1 MKKTSISLLTVLFI
15 CILVCILPV
24 AGDDTTPPTTVSTYP
39 ADGDVHIPIDISAIT
54 ITFNEP
60 IQWDP
65 NTMSV
70 HLYDWGWND
79 VPIGDISEDVNT
91 LIIHAPASPTPWLEN
106 WVWSPYFTGIY
117 DVQVYGVKD
126 LAGNVMEP
134 SSSSIHFYTVPYDTT
149 PPSVIS
155 TSPTAGASNIAQ
167 DVIIT
172 AVMSKE
178 INKCTGSVE
187 MVDSNNYPVALLGS
201 RCYDTTDYT
210 TLVITPAAS
219 LNAGESYTVTI
230 KEIEDTY
237 KYIME
242 TPYSWSFTVVGP
254 PNVISTY
261 PANGASNVPANVII
275 TATMDKTINLCI
287 GTVEMVDSNNN
298 PVALLYP
305 DHYFHSADYIHL
317 EIKPVAPLVLGE
329 TYTVTI
335 QGLDHQGIVME
346 TPYSWSFTVKTSAET
361 AQDLSTQVDGL
372 GLPKG
377 IEKGLLAKLDT
388 AGKKIT
394 QEQYTPARNTL
405 NAFINEINAQRRKAL
420 TMAQADELIATAQRI
435 INSIP
440 GK

>member
-15 CILVCILPV
+15 CIFVCILPV
-24 AGDDTTPPTTVSTYP
+24 AGDDTTPPTIVSTYP

-70 HLYDWGWND
+70 HLYDWRWND
-79 VPIGDISEDVNT
+79 VPIGDISVDVNM

-106 WVWSPYFTGIY
+106 WVWAPDFTGIY

-134 SSSSIHFYTVPYDTT
+134 SSSSVHFYTVPYDTT
-149 PPSVIS
+149 PPNVIS

-172 AVMSKE
+172 AVMSKK
-178 INKCTGSVE
+178 IDKCTGSVE
-187 MVDSNNYPVALLGS
+187 MVDSNNKPVALLGF
-201 RCYDTTDYT
+201 RGYDTTDYT

-230 KEIEDTY
+230 KEINDTY
-237 KYIME
+237 QYMME
-242 TPYSWSFTVVGP
+242 IPYSWSFTVVGP

-261 PANGASNVPANVII
+261 PANGVSNVPANVII

-305 DHYFHSADYIHL
+305 SHYFHSDDYIHL

-335 QGLDHQGIVME
+335 QGLDHKGIVMD
-346 TPYSWSFTVKTSAET
+346 TPYNWSFTVKTSAE
-361 AQDLSTQVDGL
+361 ADARS
-372 GLPKG
+372 
-377 IEKGLLAKLDT
+377 
-388 AGKKIT
+388 
-394 QEQYTPARNTL
+394 EQ
-405 NAFINEINAQRRKAL
+405 
-420 TMAQADELIATAQRI
+420 
-435 INSIP
+435 
-440 GK
+440 